1 MAERPITVKPLVA
14 LLTVLAVAGCGA
26 ASEGGETTTTAGDS
40 PTTTL
45 AAPSTTLDDMTE
57 PEMPEV
63 VDQAIADLAEL
74 LQIDAE
80 AISVELHE
88 NVTWR
93 DGSLGCPVEGRS
105 YTQALVDG
113 HRTVLV
119 AEGER
124 YHFHGASGSNASL
137 CENPQAPASGSGDA

>member
-1 MAERPITVKPLVA
+1 MFLLV
-14 LLTVLAVAGCGA
+14 LAGCGA
-26 ASEGGETTTTAGDS
+26 ASEGGETTTSASDTS
-40 PTTTL
+40 TTTL
-45 AAPSTTLDDMTE
+45 AAPSTTLNDMTD
-57 PEMPEV
+57 PDMPEV
-63 VDQAIADLAEL
+63 VEQAISDLAEL

-80 AISVELHE
+80 AVSVEVHE

-119 AEGER
+119 ADGER
-124 YHFHGASGSNASL
+124 YHFHGAAGSNASL
-137 CENPQAPASGSGDA
+137 CENPQPPASGSGDA